1 MDGLE
6 TEGDLPPTKESNADR
21 NYSGS
26 AQVRSSSVIKG
37 QEKLNNMAFQFAKE
51 VQGNSLDGFSGI
63 VGTGMNN
70 PNKKGPAIENPKQIN
85 HNRN

>member
-1 MDGLE
+1 MCIDIKIFLGEDEEDEVIDEEMDGLE

-37 QEKLNNMAFQFAKE
+37 QEKLNNMAF
-51 VQGNSLDGFSGI
+51 
-63 VGTGMNN
+63 
-70 PNKKGPAIENPKQIN
+70 
-85 HNRN
+85 